1 MSSLR
6 RRAIVV
12 SRARSAERSSIGGRV
27 SARAAAAES
36 PGSASTRSQA
46 IASRTSGRWN
56 SAAGPERWK
65 GMPRSS
71 IAAATAP
78 PRSLRVV
85 DEDADRLRGGAAG
98 QQVLDLAGDG
108 LSLGALVGAAP
119 EADRGVAELALELD
133 DLGVG
138 VEREEP

>member
-12 SRARSAERSSIGGRV
+12 SRARSAERSSTGGRV

-46 IASRTSGRWN
+46 IASRTSGRWK
-56 SAAGPERWK
+56 SAAGPERWN

-71 IAAATAP
+71 IAAATGPPFAP
-78 PRSLRVV
+78 GSSISTQISSGEVPVASRCSTSRVTACACARSFVHRQKRSSASRKGCSRAMDVAPRV
-85 DEDADRLRGGAAG
+85 D
-98 QQVLDLAGDG
+98 
-108 LSLGALVGAAP
+108 LV
-119 EADRGVAELALELD
+119 
-133 DLGVG
+133 
-138 VEREEP
+138 

>member
-12 SRARSAERSSIGGRV
+12 SRARSAERSSIGGLV

-36 PGSASTRSQA
+36 SGSASTRNQA

-56 SAAGPERWK
+56 SAAGPAMWN
-65 GMPRSS
+65 GTPRSS

-78 PRSLRVV
+78 PLRRRIF
-85 DEDADRLRGGAAG
+85 DKHADRLRRRSLRDQMLG
-98 QQVLDLAGDG
+98 LARHR
-108 LSLGALVGAAP
+108 LRLRPLVRAP
-119 EADRGVAELALELD
+119 
-133 DLGVG
+133 
-138 VEREEP
+138 P